1 MQQVLPG
8 GDIAAS
14 STILD
19 KVYWRLL
26 RLFRLHK
33 TSWDRQF
40 QAGLWCRGPRCPHTV
55 RKAAELC
62 QGGYLIEFGCGEGT
76 LPLAMPEGSFSFY
89 RGYDIS
95 GVAIN
100 SATQKA
106 RRAGLQNCAFARG
119 DMAHWQGDTG
129 ASLIVLEECLYYLS
143 TPKAEAFLRCCLQ
156 SLLPGGHILVVIHD
170 AAKHASTIEAC
181 KRACA
186 LQEQTTL
193 GGRLFLLL
201 AIQGHRNTA

>member
-1 MQQVLPG
+1 MSNS
-8 GDIAAS
+8 IEKA
-14 STILD
+14 
-19 KVYWRLL
+19 YWRLL

-40 QAGLWCRGPRCPHTV
+40 KAGIWCRGPRCPHTV

-62 QGGYLIEFGCGEGT
+62 RVGYLIEFGCGEGT

-95 GVAIN
+95 GVAVAA
-100 SATQKA
+100 ATEKA
-106 RRAGLQNCAFARG
+106 RRAGLQNCAFQQG
-119 DMAHWQGDTG
+119 DMAQWQGDTG

-143 TPKAEAFLRCCLQ
+143 PSKAEAFLRRCVQ

-170 AAKHASTIEAC
+170 ATKHAATIDAC
-181 KRACA
+181 QRTCA
-186 LQEQTTL
+186 IQEQTTL
-193 GGRLFLLL
+193 GGRLFLVLSNKGT
-201 AIQGHRNTA
+201 QG